1 MEEDICIVKFHFSN
15 LHKVVITRFKAT
27 ETLKNRSFIDYLIK
41 ALLCISF
48 LMLKIDVYKSSY
60 PVHSSL
66 FQAPR

>member
-15 LHKVVITRFKAT
+15 LHKVVNTWVKAT

-41 ALLCISF
+41 TLLCISF
-48 LMLKIDVYKSSY
+48 STLKIDVYKSSY
-60 PVHSSL
+60 PVYCSL